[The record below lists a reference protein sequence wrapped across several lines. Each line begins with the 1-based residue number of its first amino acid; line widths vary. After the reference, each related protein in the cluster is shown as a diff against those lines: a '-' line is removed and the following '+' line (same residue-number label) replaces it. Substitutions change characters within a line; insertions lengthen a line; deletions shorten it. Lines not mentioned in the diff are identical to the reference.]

1 MKISIVIPSFG
12 QAQYLSE
19 AIESALNQT
28 YKDIEIILVDDGS
41 IDRSLEIAKSYEPKI
56 KVIATTNRGLAS
68 ARNAG
73 IMNATGIYVLPL
85 DADDILVETA
95 VERVVERAKETDAD
109 IIGLSIRCFG
119 LHNQDVILM
128 SDPKLED
135 FKAGNRLAY
144 CSAIKRE
151 ALLETGGY
159 SSKMDVLGGWE
170 DLSLWYD
177 LLLRGKKI
185 VTIPEILMLY
195 RTKEKSMWIE
205 TEKPEKKKALWEQI
219 VKDFPQIK
227 DHAKYTQD

>member
-1 MKISIVIPSFG
+1 MKISIVISSFG
-12 QAQYLSE
+12 QAQFLPE

-28 YKDIEIILVDDGS
+28 HIDTEIILVDDGS
-41 IDRSLEIAKSYEPKI
+41 QDGSLEIARSYEPRI

-68 ARNAG
+68 ARNCG
-73 IMNATGIYVLPL
+73 IMNATGEYILPL
-85 DADDILVETA
+85 DSDDILVETA
-95 VERVVERAKETDAD
+95 VERVVEKAKETDAD

-119 LHNQDVILM
+119 RFQQDTILIPE
-128 SDPKLED
+128 PKLED

-159 SSKMDVLGGWE
+159 SSKMDVLGGFE
-170 DLSLWYD
+170 DLHLWYD

-195 RTKEKSMWIE
+195 RTKENSMWTE

-219 VKDFPQIK
+219 VKDFPEIK
-227 DHAKYTQD
+227 DHAKT